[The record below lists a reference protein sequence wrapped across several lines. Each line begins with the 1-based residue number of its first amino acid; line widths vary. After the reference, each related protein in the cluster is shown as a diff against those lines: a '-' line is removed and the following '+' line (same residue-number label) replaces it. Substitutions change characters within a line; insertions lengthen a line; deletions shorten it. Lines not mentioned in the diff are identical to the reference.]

1 MNANSAASSDA
12 RTPDDITRL
21 HEAGR
26 MTDTEVDAWWY
37 VWRDSV
43 YRFSGLGELAAKRHA
58 KRHGLPLPQSDRETP
73 PALER
78 VRELLHHELGTFRD
92 EEIAEGRLIV
102 VKLSDAHAYGFLTHG
117 MSPTQ
122 AVSFIDG
129 LDDLVWVSLGD
140 DGWPLS

>member
-1 MNANSAASSDA
+1 MNA
-12 RTPDDITRL
+12 
-21 HEAGR
+21 
-26 MTDTEVDAWWY
+26 
-37 VWRDSV
+37 
-43 YRFSGLGELAAKRHA
+43 
-58 KRHGLPLPQSDRETP
+58 LPEPTP

-92 EEIAEGRLIV
+92 EEVADGRLVV
-102 VKLSDAHAYGFLTHG
+102 VKVSAEFAYGFLTHG
-117 MSPTQ
+117 MSVTQ